1 MPNTSTT
8 RAGGSSSAPLS
19 VSSPPPPPPVSDCIS
34 SSELSQ
40 GHSSTSVFST
50 SFMPSEVFRSGEP
63 LPQAQRLNTS
73 ELFSEFLTFMRS
85 RADLSLS

>member
-8 RAGGSSSAPLS
+8 RAGRSSSALVS
-19 VSSPPPPPPVSDCIS
+19 VSSPPPPPVSDCVS

-40 GHSSTSVFST
+40 GYSSTSVFST